1 MHGERAHR
9 LERMPLEP
17 LALPADDWAAFVA
30 ERADSSLAEAREVI
44 VRLKDDTA
52 RTAVQTLELW
62 NVGATA
68 AMNAASMTEL
78 LSEVH
83 PDAAVRELAEDRMQA
98 AAAFV
103 TERDQDRDLYA
114 VLAALSSD
122 GLDAEA
128 ARLLERTLR
137 DFRRGGVDRDD
148 AARARLSEIAAR
160 ITVIEQEFSRNVRD
174 DVRSIR
180 ISPERLAGLP
190 EDFRTAHPVGDDGL
204 VEITTDYPDFR
215 PFRAYA
221 HDRAAREELSR
232 VYGSRGWPAGDAL
245 LHELLEL
252 RAEQA
257 TALGYASWADFDA
270 EAKMIGTGDAIAE
283 FIERIADLSADRAHA
298 DAAALLVRAQ
308 RDDPS
313 ITEITTADSDY
324 YGELIRREQYDVD
337 AQTVRQYFDFARVR
351 EGLLSVTGRLFGLEY
366 RAVDAHTWTDDV
378 TSYDVLQSG
387 ERIGRIHLDLH
398 PREGKYKHAAQFD
411 LVKGVRD
418 AQLPEGVLVCNFP
431 RGLMEHDQVKTLF
444 HEFGHLLHH
453 VLGGAQPWVRF
464 SGVATEW
471 DFVEAPS
478 QMLEEWAWDAEI
490 LRTFA
495 VDAAGDP
502 IPADL
507 VARMREAADSDRGR
521 WVRTQMFYAA
531 VSYRLHQDRPTDHDA
546 AIAEL
551 SERHSV
557 IRHLPDTHMQAG
569 FGHLTSYSSGYYTY
583 MWSLV
588 IAKDLFSAFDPADM
602 FAPDVA
608 GRYRDEV
615 LARGGTAD
623 AADLVESFL
632 GRPYSFD
639 AFGKW
644 LAGTA

>member
-1 MHGERAHR
+1 
-9 LERMPLEP
+9 MPLEP
-17 LALPADDWAAFVA
+17 LALPADDWAAFVT
-30 ERADSSLAEAREVI
+30 ERADSSLAEAREV
-44 VRLKDDTA
+44 VARLKDGTA
-52 RTAVQTLELW
+52 RTPIETLTLW
-62 NVGATA
+62 NIGETAT
-68 AMNAASMTEL
+68 MNAASFTEL

-83 PDAAVRELAEDRMQA
+83 PDPRVRETAEDRMQD

-103 TERDQDRDLYA
+103 TERDQDRALYEVFA
-114 VLAALSSD
+114 GIDAE

-128 ARLLERTLR
+128 ARLLEYMLR
-137 DFRRGGVDRDD
+137 DFRRSGVDQDEPSRHRL
-148 AARARLSEIAAR
+148 AAIAAR
-160 ITVIEQEFSRNVRD
+160 MTVIEQEFSRNVRD

-190 EDFRTAHPVGDDGL
+190 EDFRAAHPAGDDGL

-221 HDRAAREELSR
+221 HDRAAREELAR
-232 VYGSRGWPAGDAL
+232 VYGSRGWPANDAL
-245 LHELLEL
+245 LHELLDL

-257 TALGYASWADFDA
+257 ETLGYGSWPDFDA
-270 EAKMIGTGDAIAE
+270 EMKMIGTGDAIAE
-283 FIERIADLSADRAHA
+283 FIENISELASDRGRA
-298 DAAALLVRAQ
+298 DAAALLTRAQ
-308 RDDPS
+308 QDDPS
-313 ITEITTADSDY
+313 ITAITTADSDY
-324 YGELIRREQYDVD
+324 YGELIRRELYDVD
-337 AQTVRQYFDFARVR
+337 AQEVRRYFDFSQVR
-351 EGLLSVTGRLFGLEY
+351 EGLLAVTGRLFGLTY
-366 RAVDAHTWTDDV
+366 REVEDSPAWAEDV
-378 TSYDVLQSG
+378 TSYDVLRDG
-387 ERIGRIHLDLH
+387 ERLGRIHLDLH
-398 PREGKYKHAAQFD
+398 PRDGKFKHAAQFD

-418 AQLPEGVLVCNFP
+418 VQLPEGVLVCNFP
-431 RGLMEHDQVKTLF
+431 RGLMEHEQVKTLF

-453 VLGGAQPWVRF
+453 VLGGDQTWVRF

-490 LRTFA
+490 LRSFA
-495 VDAAGDP
+495 LDADGAP

-507 VARMREAADSDRGR
+507 VGRMREAADSDRGR
-521 WVRTQMFYAA
+521 WVRTQIFYSA
-531 VSYRLHQDRPTDHDA
+531 VSYRLHQARPADHDA

-551 SERHSV
+551 SDRYSV
-557 IRHLPDTHMQAG
+557 IEHLHGTHMQAA
-569 FGHLTSYSSGYYTY
+569 FGHLTGYSSAYYTY

-608 GRYRDEV
+608 ARYRDKI
-615 LARGGTAD
+615 LARGGAAD

-644 LAGTA
+644 LAGGAG

>member
-1 MHGERAHR
+1 MR
-9 LERMPLEP
+9 LEP
-17 LALPADDWAAFVA
+17 LALPADDWAAFVV
-30 ERADSSLAEAREVI
+30 ERADSSLAEARDV
-44 VRLKDDTA
+44 VARLKDGSA
-52 RTAVQTLELW
+52 RTTLQTLELW
-62 NVGATA
+62 NLGETAT
-68 AMNAASMTEL
+68 MNAASLTEL

-83 PDAAVRELAEDRMQA
+83 PDPAVRSLAEDRMQNA
-98 AAAFV
+98 ASFV

-114 VLAALSSD
+114 VFAALD
-122 GLDAEA
+122 PAGLDAES
-128 ARLLERTLR
+128 ARLLERVLR
-137 DFRRGGVDRDD
+137 DFRRGGVDSDD
-148 AARARLSEIAAR
+148 STRARLSQIAAR

-180 ISPERLAGLP
+180 ISPDRLAGLP
-190 EDFRTAHPVGDDGL
+190 EDFRAAHPTGDDGL

-215 PFRAYA
+215 PFRTYA

-232 VYGSRGWPAGDAL
+232 AYSSRGWPANDPL
-245 LHELLEL
+245 LHELLDL
-252 RAEQA
+252 RDEQA
-257 TALGYASWADFDA
+257 KLLGYDSWPDFDA
-270 EAKMIGTGDAIAE
+270 EMKMIGTGAAIAD
-283 FIERIADLSADRAHA
+283 FIDRIAELSTERAQA
-298 DAAALLVRAQ
+298 DAAALLARAQ
-308 RDDPS
+308 QDDPS
-313 ITEITTADSDY
+313 ITEITGADADY

-337 AQTVRQYFDFARVR
+337 AQTVRQYFDFPSVR

-366 RAVDAHTWTDDV
+366 RAVDAPTWADDV
-378 TSYDVLQSG
+378 TSYDVLQGG

-411 LVKGVRD
+411 LVRGVRD

-431 RGLMEHDQVKTLF
+431 RGLMEHEQVKTLF

-478 QMLEEWAWDAEI
+478 QMLEEWAWDADI

-495 VDAAGDP
+495 VDAADDP

-521 WVRTQMFYAA
+521 WTRTQIFYAA
-531 VSYRLHQDRPTDHDA
+531 VSYRLHQDRPADHDA
-546 AIAEL
+546 ALREL
-551 SERHSV
+551 SDRYSV
-557 IRHLPDTHMQAG
+557 IAQLPDTHFQSG
-569 FGHLTSYSSGYYTY
+569 FGHLTGYSSAYYTY

-588 IAKDLFSAFDPADM
+588 IAKGLFSAFDPADL
-602 FAPDVA
+602 FEPTVA

-615 LARGGTAD
+615 LARGGSAD

-644 LAGTA
+644 LQG

>member
-1 MHGERAHR
+1 
-9 LERMPLEP
+9 MPLEP

-30 ERADSSLAEAREVI
+30 VRADSALAEAREV
-44 VRLKDDTA
+44 VARLKDGSA
-52 RTAVQTLELW
+52 RTALQTLELW
-62 NVGATA
+62 NLGATA

-83 PDAAVRELAEDRMQA
+83 PDAAVRKLAEDRMQDA
-98 AAAFV
+98 ASFV

-114 VLAALSSD
+114 VFAALD
-122 GLDAEA
+122 PEGRDADELDADA
-128 ARLLERTLR
+128 TRLLEHTLR
-137 DFRRGGVDRDD
+137 DFRRGGVDRDE
-148 AARARLSEIAAR
+148 ATRARLSEIAAR

-190 EDFRTAHPVGDDGL
+190 DDFRAAHPVGDDGL

-221 HDRAAREELSR
+221 HDRAAREELARAYS
-232 VYGSRGWPAGDAL
+232 SRGWPANDPL
-245 LHELLEL
+245 LHELLDL
-252 RAEQA
+252 RDEQA
-257 TALGYASWADFDA
+257 SALGYASWPDFDA
-270 EAKMIGTGDAIAE
+270 ETKMIGTGDAIAE
-283 FIERIADLSADRAHA
+283 FIDRIADLSSERAQA

-308 RDDPS
+308 QDDPS
-313 ITEITTADSDY
+313 ITEISTADSDY
-324 YGELIRREQYDVD
+324 YGELVRREQYDVD
-337 AQTVRQYFDFARVR
+337 AQAVRQYFDFARVR
-351 EGLLSVTGRLFGLEY
+351 EGLLSVTGRLFALEY
-366 RAVDAHTWTDDV
+366 RAVDAPAWADEV
-378 TSYDVLQSG
+378 TSYDVLRGG

-411 LVKGVRD
+411 LVKGVRG

-431 RGLMEHDQVKTLF
+431 RGLMEHEQVKTLF

-453 VLGGAQPWVRF
+453 VLGGDHPWVRF

-478 QMLEEWAWDAEI
+478 QMLEEWAWDADI

-495 VDAAGDP
+495 MDAAGEA

-507 VARMREAADSDRGR
+507 VARMRAAADSDRGR
-521 WVRTQMFYAA
+521 WVRTQIFYSA
-531 VSYRLHQDRPTDHDA
+531 VSYRLHQNRPADHDA

-551 SERHSV
+551 SERYSV
-557 IRHLPDTHMQAG
+557 IRHLPGTHMQAG
-569 FGHLTSYSSGYYTY
+569 FGHLTGYSSAYYTY

-588 IAKDLFSAFDPADM
+588 IAKDLFSAFDAVDL

-615 LARGGTAD
+615 LARGGAAD
-623 AADLVESFL
+623 AADLVAAFL

-639 AFGKW
+639 AFGTW
-644 LAGTA
+644 LAGEG